1 MAINNSNYHE
11 QLIKANQIKLREHLK
26 ALPPFCK
33 DFFIGIDKRAASRTQ
48 IAYAYDLGVFFEYIH
63 NETDIGGGLDITD
76 YSIDILDRIT
86 ATDIEM
92 YMQHT
97 KYYVRNDVEYTNS
110 ERGMK
115 RKLSSLK
122 SFYNFFYEK
131 ERIKTN
137 PASIVKLP
145 KLHEKE
151 IVRLD
156 VNEVAELLDQVESG
170 EKLTEKQK
178 TYHKKTKVRDVALL
192 SLLLGTG
199 IRVSECVGIDINDID
214 FNNFCVKVR
223 RKGGYESTV
232 YFSDE
237 VCEALLDYME
247 ERVKINAVTG
257 HENAFFLSMQQK
269 RLGVRSV
276 ENLVT
281 KYSSLVTTI
290 KHITP
295 HKLRSTYGTNLYKET
310 GDIYLVADVLGHKDV
325 NTTRK
330 HYAAMEDER
339 RRSARNIVPLREK
352 HN

>member
-122 SFYNFFYEK
+122 SFYNFFY
-131 ERIKTN
+131 
-137 PASIVKLP
+137 
-145 KLHEKE
+145 
-151 IVRLD
+151 
-156 VNEVAELLDQVESG
+156 
-170 EKLTEKQK
+170 
-178 TYHKKTKVRDVALL
+178 
-192 SLLLGTG
+192 
-199 IRVSECVGIDINDID
+199 
-214 FNNFCVKVR
+214 
-223 RKGGYESTV
+223 
-232 YFSDE
+232 
-237 VCEALLDYME
+237 
-247 ERVKINAVTG
+247 
-257 HENAFFLSMQQK
+257 
-269 RLGVRSV
+269 
-276 ENLVT
+276 
-281 KYSSLVTTI
+281 
-290 KHITP
+290 
-295 HKLRSTYGTNLYKET
+295 
-310 GDIYLVADVLGHKDV
+310 
-325 NTTRK
+325 
-330 HYAAMEDER
+330 
-339 RRSARNIVPLREK
+339 
-352 HN
+352 